1 MALRSTAAVFI
12 FLKAFMHSMLSSFS
26 VTLAARQRNTSWP
39 MVTLTNQTPEALVR
53 HVEKIRRL
61 MLVELGLYGEK
72 KFPAFARRVRNASD
86 ILGLWYAR
94 SDLMSILATTHGE
107 SVAREKVAD
116 ISGKFK
122 GLLPKS
128 LSSRIG
134 LRNRY

>member
-1 MALRSTAAVFI
+1 
-12 FLKAFMHSMLSSFS
+12 MHSMLSSFS
-26 VTLAARQRNTSWP
+26 VTSFARQRKTSWP
-39 MVTLTNQTPEALVR
+39 QLNSAGQTPEAMLP

-61 MLVELGLYGEK
+61 MLAELGEYGEK
-72 KFPAFARRVRNASD
+72 KFPAFARRLQGASD

-94 SDLMSILATTHGE
+94 GDLMSILARTHGE

-122 GLLPKS
+122 GLLPQS

-134 LRNRY
+134 LRSRY

>member
-1 MALRSTAAVFI
+1 
-12 FLKAFMHSMLSSFS
+12 ML
-26 VTLAARQRNTSWP
+26 TSA
-39 MVTLTNQTPEALVR
+39 NQTPEALVQ

-61 MLVELGLYGEK
+61 MLVELGQYGEK

-94 SDLMSILATTHGE
+94 TDLMSILATTHGE
-107 SVAREKVAD
+107 TVAREKVAD
-116 ISGKFK
+116 ISGRFK

>member
-1 MALRSTAAVFI
+1 
-12 FLKAFMHSMLSSFS
+12 MHSMLSSFS
-26 VTLAARQRNTSWP
+26 VTSFARQRKTSWP
-39 MVTLTNQTPEALVR
+39 MLTSAAQTPEALLH

-61 MLVELGLYGEK
+61 MLVELGQYGEK
-72 KFPAFARRVRNASD
+72 KFPAFARRVRDASD

-94 SDLMSILATTHGE
+94 SDLMSILATTYGE
-107 SVAREKVAD
+107 TVAREKVAD
-116 ISGKFK
+116 ITSKFK